1 MLHYNK
7 CEYIKENLLKK
18 RIKSIVSF
26 IIYRL
31 CLLRRSERPAHDPP
45 ENSVAIV
52 FLGALGDMVVLCGAA
67 KKLKEAGK
75 TLTLICKTDNEI
87 AQFAQISCLFDEIIK
102 LDIRGL
108 KRFKHLSILHRME
121 FDTVFCAPLGR
132 HILPD
137 IYACAI
143 KAEHRYFADTLQ
155 DCTSLRLKKA
165 SDKKADKL
173 VSINSTHE
181 LDRYSEFVKA
191 CGFTDEAVEPF
202 ILSRPAQQRNKI
214 LAIFP
219 GAGGG
224 AQKRW
229 HAEKFA
235 DVAKA
240 LTAEGLVS
248 EVLILGNE
256 ADLYY
261 CNKLYELLFEN
272 CNVRNL
278 CAQTTI
284 SKLCDILSGC
294 CLTLVNDSGGAH
306 ISVACK
312 TPVIVISGMWQYGRF
327 YPNLHCDG
335 LVSVSDEQRFCQ
347 SCNSSRPLCC
357 VSPAPCIENIDEA
370 EILKQARLLIGRI
383 YND

>member
-1 MLHYNK
+1 MSHYNK

-18 RIKSIVSF
+18 SIKSIVSF

-75 TLTLICKTDNEI
+75 TLTLICRSDSAI
-87 AQFAQISCLFDEIIK
+87 VQFAQISCLFDEMIE

-108 KRFKHLSILHRME
+108 KRFKHLSALRRME
-121 FDTVFCAPLGR
+121 FGTVFCAPPGR

-137 IYACAI
+137 IYACAV

-155 DCTSLRLKKA
+155 DCTSLLLKKEA
-165 SDKKADKL
+165 DKRADKL
-173 VSINSTHE
+173 VSINSTYE
-181 LDRYSEFVKA
+181 LDRYSEFIKA
-191 CGFTDEAVEPF
+191 CGFTDEAAEPF
-202 ILSRPAQQRNKI
+202 SLSGTARQRNNI

-224 AQKRW
+224 TQKRW

-235 DVAKA
+235 DVAKT

-256 ADLYY
+256 ADLSC
-261 CNKLYELLFEN
+261 CNKLYELLSED
-272 CNVRNL
+272 CNVRDL

-284 SKLCDILSGC
+284 SELCDILSGC
-294 CLTLVNDSGGAH
+294 CLTLANDSGGAH

-327 YPNLHCDG
+327 YSDQHCDG
-335 LVSVSDEQRFCQ
+335 LVSISDEQRFCQ

-357 VSPAPCIENIDEA
+357 PSPAPCIADIDEA
-370 EILKQARLLIGRI
+370 EILKHARLLIGRI
-383 YND
+383 Y